1 MQRARRY
8 ISAKGE
14 EMRYLLSALLLLSWV
29 GNLEAAVQTR
39 VVEYK
44 HGNQVLEGFLAYD
57 DAVQGKRPGVLV
69 VHEWWGLNDYI
80 KKRAEQLAGLG
91 YVAFAADI
99 YGKGN
104 RGTTAQEAGALA
116 KTYLSNRPLL
126 RERAGAG
133 LQVLE
138 KADLTQPGKIAAI
151 GYCFGGTTVLELG
164 MSAAPLAGIVTFHGG
179 LSFPNPG
186 DFKNIKGKVLVLT
199 GAEDPFVPPDQVLAF
214 WQGMR
219 DAGVDW
225 QLNLYGGT
233 VHSFT
238 NPASGN
244 DKSKGIAYSAEAD
257 RRSWEEMKLFFG
269 EIFK

>member
-1 MQRARRY
+1 
-8 ISAKGE
+8 
-14 EMRYLLSALLLLSWV
+14 MRYLLSSLLLLFWV
-29 GNLEAAVQTR
+29 ADSGAAVQTR
-39 VVEYK
+39 VVEYRQ
-44 HGNQVLEGFLAYD
+44 GDQVLEGFLAYD
-57 DAVQGKRPGVLV
+57 DAVQGKRPAVLI

-80 KKRAEQLAGLG
+80 RKRAEQIAGLG

-99 YGKGN
+99 YGKGK
-104 RGTTAQEAGALA
+104 RAKTAEEAGALA
-116 KTYLSNRPLL
+116 KTFLSDRALL
-126 RERAGAG
+126 RERARAG
-133 LQVLE
+133 LQILE
-138 KADLTQPGKIAAI
+138 RNDLAHPGKLAAI

-164 MSAAPLAGIVTFHGG
+164 MSGAPLAGIVTFHGG
-179 LSFPNPG
+179 LDFPNPG

-199 GAEDPFVPPDQVLAF
+199 GGEDPFVTPEKVLAF

-219 DAGVDW
+219 NAGVDW
-225 QLNLYGGT
+225 QINVYGGA

-244 DKSKGIAYSAEAD
+244 DKSKGIAYNPEAD